1 MSGEQRTTRDG
12 MVSVITIFLNAETF
26 LEEAIRSVLDQTYGA
41 WELLL
46 VDDGSTD
53 GSTHLAREYAERH
66 PERIRYMAHPDH
78 GNHGMSASRNLGI
91 RHARG
96 EFIALLDADD
106 IWLPQ
111 KLERQVAALDQNP
124 RAELVS
130 GPTLLWH
137 GWTGDPDDAARDF
150 VTRLPARPERVTEG
164 VKVLA
169 RILQQRGDPLYT
181 CSILARRQAV
191 LAVGGFE
198 EQFRGLF
205 EDQAFFAKFL
215 IAHPVYVIAECLD
228 RYRQHPDSCSGG
240 VDGERDAA
248 RGVHDAR
255 LSYLR
260 WLSSYVEA
268 KQAPPALRR
277 VLARELWLERH
288 PRVARVRGAVR
299 STTAHIYSHV
309 ISQAFRIGRVIIPR
323 TLRQKLWRAVAAATR
338 ARDSAA
344 GPT

>member
-1 MSGEQRTTRDG
+1 MSGQQPAAG
-12 MVSVITIFLNAETF
+12 AGLVSVVTIFLNAEAF
-26 LEEAIRSVLDQTYGA
+26 LEEAVESVLAQTYDR

-53 GSTHLAREYAERH
+53 RSTGLARAYAARH
-66 PERIRYMAHPDH
+66 PERVRYLEHPGH
-78 GNHGMSASRNLGI
+78 RNHGMSASRNLGI

-106 IWLPQ
+106 VWLPQ

-124 RAELVS
+124 EAAMAS

-137 GWTGDPDDAARDF
+137 GWTGDADDAARDF
-150 VTRLPARPERVTEG
+150 VTRLPARPGRITRG
-164 VKVLA
+164 ANVLA

-181 CSILARRQAV
+181 CSILARRSAV
-191 LAVGGFE
+191 LTVGGFE

-215 IAHPVYVIAECLD
+215 LAHRVYVTADCLD

-240 VDGERDAA
+240 VDGERDPA
-248 RGVHDAR
+248 RGMRAAR
-255 LSYLR
+255 LSYLS

-268 KQAPPALRR
+268 VQAPPALRR

-299 STTAHIYSHV
+299 STTAHMYRHV
-309 ISQAFRIGRVIIPR
+309 ISLAFRIGRAVIPR
-323 TLRQKLWRAVAAATR
+323 TLRQKLWRRVAAAATTSD
-338 ARDSAA
+338 ARP